1 METESKWMNGDL
13 LKESVNNRSW
23 DFIGS
28 GHLGGYC
35 SSVQLT
41 FCLLWNP
48 PQFKKKKLKNVVRPV
63 LMFTL
68 LFSLFVRTGVAWESH
83 NTIMWLFQQNFSKV
97 IKFHERAILVLGG
110 QLSSLSWC
118 ELDQSGSANGRR
130 LCPSAETQNDWGVFV
145 RVNAKQLDVIP
156 FT

>member
-1 METESKWMNGDL
+1 MVTYWRKVSTTDRGTL
-13 LKESVNNRSW
+13 LIVAILVVIVQVSSSLSVCFEILHN
-23 DFIGS
+23 
-28 GHLGGYC
+28 
-35 SSVQLT
+35 
-41 FCLLWNP
+41 
-48 PQFKKKKLKNVVRPV
+48 FKKKKLKNVVRPV

-68 LFSLFVRTGVAWESH
+68 LFSLFVRTGVAWESQ

-97 IKFHERAILVLGG
+97 SKFFERAILVLGG

-118 ELDQSGSANGRR
+118 ELDQSGSANGRQ

-156 FT
+156 FI